1 MPTQPSPLPL
11 NDFFVIDLTAHRAG
25 PTAVRQLAD
34 WGAEVIKI
42 EPPGE
47 QVDATGSR
55 RDGSDFQNLHRNKRS
70 MTLNL
75 KTKEGLDIFFKL
87 ARRADVI
94 VENYKSDV
102 KHRLGIDYEAVKKIN
117 PRIVYG
123 SISGFGQDGPY
134 AGRAGV
140 DQIAQ
145 GMGGLMSIT
154 GHPGQGPVRV
164 GIAINDTSAGLLL
177 SYAIVLALLTRE
189 RTGEG
194 QWVQTSLLEA
204 QIYMLDFQAARYLM
218 KGEVA
223 GQEGNFHP
231 TSPGTGMFQT
241 ADGYINIAASGDNL
255 WRRFCE
261 AAGARDLLENPD
273 FATVVA
279 RAKNRPALIAHLNEI
294 MRRHPS
300 AHWVELLTKV
310 GVPCGPINT
319 IDQTF
324 ADPQVQ
330 HLGIAKPVNNPKL
343 GPQKMVGQPIHLS
356 AYPQPDELHPTPD
369 QGQHTEAVLADLG
382 YDAAAIAGLRTR
394 GAI

>member
-1 MPTQPSPLPL
+1 MMTTRTLPL
-11 NDFFVIDLTAHRAG
+11 NDFVVVDLTGHRAG

-34 WGAEVIKI
+34 WGAQVIKV
-42 EPPGE
+42 EQPGE

-55 RDGSDFQNLHRNKRS
+55 RDGFDFQNLHRNKRA

-75 KTKEGLDIFFKL
+75 KTEEGRAIFFKL
-87 ARRADVI
+87 AERADVV
-94 VENYKSDV
+94 VENYRSDV
-102 KHRLGIDYEAVKKIN
+102 KHRLGIDYEAVRQVN

-177 SYAIVLALLTRE
+177 AYAIVVALLDRE

-194 QWVQTSLLEA
+194 QWVHTSLLEA
-204 QIYMLDFQAARYLM
+204 QIFMLDFQAARYLM

-223 GQEGNFHP
+223 GQAGNFHP

-261 AAGARDLLENPD
+261 AAGAKDLLDNPD
-273 FATVVA
+273 FATVVLRA
-279 RAKNRPALIAHLNEI
+279 RNRDALIAHLNEI
-294 MRRHPS
+294 IRRYPN
-300 AHWVELLTKV
+300 AYWVELLNKA

-324 ADPQVQ
+324 ADPQVH
-330 HLGIAKPVNNPKL
+330 HLGIARPVDHPKL
-343 GPQKMVGQPIHLS
+343 GPQKVVGQPIHMS
-356 AYPQPDELHPTPD
+356 RYSQPDKLGPTPE
-369 QGQHTEAVLADLG
+369 QGEHTDAVLRELG
-382 YDAAAIAGLRTR
+382 YAPDAIAAFHARSVV
-394 GAI
+394 

>member
-1 MPTQPSPLPL
+1 VL
-11 NDFFVIDLTAHRAG
+11 
-25 PTAVRQLAD
+25 
-34 WGAEVIKI
+34 KI

-55 RDGSDFQNLHRNKRS
+55 RDGPDFQNLHRNKRS

-75 KTKEGLDIFFKL
+75 KSKEGLEIFFKL
-87 ARRADVI
+87 AQRADVI

-102 KHRLGIDYEAVKKIN
+102 KHRLGVDYEAVKKIN

-134 AGRAGV
+134 AGRPGV

-177 SYAIVLALLTRE
+177 SYGIVLALLNRE

-194 QWVQTSLLEA
+194 QWVHTSLLEA
-204 QIYMLDFQAARYLM
+204 QIFMLDFQAARYLM

-241 ADGYINIAASGDNL
+241 ADGYINVAASGDNL

-261 AAGARDLLENPD
+261 AAGAKDLLDNPD
-273 FATVVA
+273 FKTVVA
-279 RAKNRPALIAHLNEI
+279 RARNRPALIAHLNEI
-294 MRRHPS
+294 MRRHPN
-300 AHWVELLTKV
+300 AYWIELLNKA

-330 HLGIAKPVNNPKL
+330 HLGIAKPVSHPKL
-343 GPQKMVGQPIHLS
+343 GPQKVVGQPIHLS
-356 AYPQPDELHPTPD
+356 GHPQPDELRPTPD
-369 QGQHTEAVLADLG
+369 QGQHTEAVLRDLG
-382 YDAAAIAGLRTR
+382 YDPAAIAGLRDR

>member
-1 MPTQPSPLPL
+1 MTNRLPL
-11 NDFFVIDLTAHRAG
+11 DDFRVIDLTAHRAG
-25 PTAVRQLAD
+25 PTAARQLAD
-34 WGAEVIKI
+34 WGGRVIKV

-55 RDGSDFQNLHRNKRS
+55 RDGFDFQNLHRNKRS

-75 KTKEGLDIFFKL
+75 KSKEGLEVFFKL
-87 ARRADVI
+87 AEGADVV
-94 VENYKSDV
+94 VENYRSDV
-102 KHRLGIDYEAVKKIN
+102 KHRLGIDYEAVRQVN

-134 AGRAGV
+134 AGRPGV

-177 SYAIVLALLTRE
+177 AYGIVLALLNRE

-194 QWVQTSLLEA
+194 QWVHTSLLEA
-204 QIYMLDFQAARYLM
+204 QIFMLDFQAARYLM

-223 GQEGNFHP
+223 GQAGNFHP
-231 TSPGTGMFQT
+231 TSPGTGMFRT

-261 AAGARDLLENPD
+261 AAGARDLLDNPD
-273 FATVVA
+273 FATVAA
-279 RAKNRPALIAHLNEI
+279 RAKNRDALIAHLDEI
-294 MRRHPS
+294 IARHPN
-300 AHWVELLTKV
+300 AHWVELLNRV

-324 ADPQVQ
+324 ADPQVR
-330 HLGIAKPVNNPKL
+330 HLGIAKPVSHPKL
-343 GPQKMVGQPIHLS
+343 GPQKVVGQPIHLS
-356 AYPQPDELHPTPD
+356 AYPQPAELRPTPD
-369 QGQHTEAVLADLG
+369 QGQHTEEVLRELG
-382 YDAAAIAGLRTR
+382 YDTAEISRLREH
-394 GAI
+394 GAV

>member
-1 MPTQPSPLPL
+1 MPNSPLPL

-34 WGAEVIKI
+34 WGAEVIKV

-55 RDGSDFQNLHRNKRS
+55 RDGPDFQNLHRNKRS

-75 KTKEGLDIFFKL
+75 KSKEGLEIFFKL

-102 KHRLGIDYEAVKKIN
+102 KHRLGVDYETVKKIN
-117 PRIVYG
+117 PRIVCG

-134 AGRAGV
+134 AGRPGV

-145 GMGGLMSIT
+145 GMGGLMSVT

-177 SYAIVLALLTRE
+177 SYGIVLALLARE

-261 AAGARDLLENPD
+261 AAGARDLLDDPD
-273 FATVVA
+273 FKTVVA
-279 RAKNRPALIAHLNEI
+279 RARNRSALIVHLNEI
-294 MRRHPS
+294 MRRHPN
-300 AHWVELLTKV
+300 AYWVELLNKV

-330 HLGIAKPVNNPKL
+330 HLGIAKPVSHPKL
-343 GPQKMVGQPIHLS
+343 GPQKVVGQPIHMS
-356 AYPQPDELHPTPD
+356 AYPQPGELRPTPD
-369 QGQHTEAVLADLG
+369 QGQHTDAVLRDLG
-382 YDAAAIAGLRTR
+382 YDDDAIAGLRER
-394 GAI
+394 GAV

>member
-1 MPTQPSPLPL
+1 MTTRPLPL
-11 NDFFVIDLTAHRAG
+11 NDFVVVDLTGHRAG

-34 WGAEVIKI
+34 WGAQVIKV
-42 EPPGE
+42 EQPGE
-47 QVDATGSR
+47 QVDATGTR
-55 RDGSDFQNLHRNKRS
+55 RDGSDFQNLHRNKRA

-75 KTKEGLDIFFKL
+75 KAEEGRAIFFKL
-87 ARRADVI
+87 AERADVV
-94 VENYKSDV
+94 VENYRSDV
-102 KHRLGIDYEAVKKIN
+102 KHRLGVDYEAVRKVN

-177 SYAIVLALLTRE
+177 AYAIVVALLDRE

-194 QWVQTSLLEA
+194 QWVHTSLLEA
-204 QIYMLDFQAARYLM
+204 QIFMLDFQAARYLM

-223 GQEGNFHP
+223 GQAGNFHP

-241 ADGYINIAASGDNL
+241 ADGHINIAASGDSL
-255 WRRFCE
+255 WRRFC
-261 AAGARDLLENPD
+261 AAVGAKDLLDNPD
-273 FATVVA
+273 FATVVL
-279 RAKNRPALIAHLNEI
+279 RAKNRDRLIAHLNEI
-294 MRRHPS
+294 IRQHPN
-300 AHWVELLTKV
+300 AYWVELMNKA

-324 ADPQVQ
+324 ADPQVR
-330 HLGIAKPVNNPKL
+330 HLGIARPVSHPKL
-343 GPQKMVGQPIHLS
+343 GPQKVVGQPIHMS
-356 AYPQPDELHPTPD
+356 RYPQPDQLRPTPE
-369 QGQHTEAVLADLG
+369 QGEHTEAILRELG
-382 YDAAAIAGLRTR
+382 YDGDAIAGLRAG
-394 GAI
+394 GAV

>member
-1 MPTQPSPLPL
+1 
-11 NDFFVIDLTAHRAG
+11 
-25 PTAVRQLAD
+25 
-34 WGAEVIKI
+34 
-42 EPPGE
+42 
-47 QVDATGSR
+47 
-55 RDGSDFQNLHRNKRS
+55 
-70 MTLNL
+70 
-75 KTKEGLDIFFKL
+75 
-87 ARRADVI
+87 
-94 VENYKSDV
+94 V
-102 KHRLGIDYEAVKKIN
+102 KHRLGIDYEAVRKIN

-123 SISGFGQDGPY
+123 SISGFGQEGPY

-177 SYAIVLALLTRE
+177 SYGIVLALLNRE

-194 QWVQTSLLEA
+194 QWVHTSLLEA
-204 QIYMLDFQAARYLM
+204 QIFMLDFQAARYLM
-218 KGEVA
+218 KGEIA
-223 GQEGNFHP
+223 GQEGNYHP
-231 TSPGTGMFQT
+231 TSSGTGMFQT

-261 AAGARDLLENPD
+261 VAGSKDFAENSD

-279 RAKNRPALIAHLNEI
+279 RAKNRPVLNAHLNDI
-294 MRRHPS
+294 IRQHPN
-300 AHWVELLTKV
+300 AYWVERLTKV

-330 HLGIAKPVNNPKL
+330 HLGIAKPVSHPKL
-343 GPQKMVGQPIHLS
+343 GPQKVVGQPIHMS
-356 AYPQPDELHPTPD
+356 AYPQPDELRPTPD
-369 QGQHTEAVLADLG
+369 QGEHTDAVLRELG
-382 YDAAAIAGLRTR
+382 YEAAEIAGLRQR
-394 GAI
+394 GAV

>member
-1 MPTQPSPLPL
+1 MTKRPLPL
-11 NDFFVIDLTAHRAG
+11 NDFVVVDLTGHRAG

-34 WGAEVIKI
+34 WGAQVIKV
-42 EPPGE
+42 EQPGE
-47 QVDATGSR
+47 LVDATGSR
-55 RDGSDFQNLHRNKRS
+55 RDGFDFQNLHRNKRA

-75 KTKEGLDIFFKL
+75 KTEEGRAIFFKL
-87 ARRADVI
+87 AERADVV
-94 VENYKSDV
+94 VENYRSDV
-102 KHRLGIDYEAVKKIN
+102 KHRLGIDYEAVRKLN

-154 GHPGQGPVRV
+154 GHAGQGPVRV

-177 SYAIVLALLTRE
+177 AYAIVVALLDRG

-194 QWVQTSLLEA
+194 QWVDTSLLEA
-204 QIYMLDFQAARYLM
+204 QIFMLDFQAARYLM

-223 GQEGNFHP
+223 GQAGNFHP

-261 AAGARDLLENPD
+261 AAGAKDLLDNPD
-273 FATVVA
+273 FATVVS
-279 RAKNRPALIAHLNEI
+279 RGRNRDALIAHLNEI
-294 MRRHPS
+294 IRRHPN
-300 AHWVELLTKV
+300 AYWVELLNKA

-324 ADPQVQ
+324 ADPQVR
-330 HLGIAKPVNNPKL
+330 HLGIARPIDHPKL
-343 GPQKMVGQPIHLS
+343 GPQKVVGQPIHMS
-356 AYPQPDELHPTPD
+356 RYRQPEKLEPTPE
-369 QGQHTEAVLADLG
+369 QGEHTDAVLRELG
-382 YDAAAIAGLRTR
+382 YAPDTIAAFRR
-394 GAI
+394 GGIV

>member
-1 MPTQPSPLPL
+1 MPNSPLPL

-34 WGAEVIKI
+34 WGAEVIKV

-55 RDGSDFQNLHRNKRS
+55 RDGPDFQNLHRNKRS

-75 KTKEGLDIFFKL
+75 KSKEGLEIFFKL
-87 ARRADVI
+87 AGRADVI

-102 KHRLGIDYEAVKKIN
+102 KHRLGVDYETVKKIN

-134 AGRAGV
+134 AGRPGV

-145 GMGGLMSIT
+145 GMGGLMSVT

-177 SYAIVLALLTRE
+177 SYGIVLALLARE

-273 FATVVA
+273 FKTVVA
-279 RAKNRPALIAHLNEI
+279 RARNRSALIAHLNEI

-300 AHWVELLTKV
+300 AYWVELLNKV

-324 ADPQVQ
+324 ADPQVR
-330 HLGIAKPVNNPKL
+330 HLGIAKPVTHPKL
-343 GPQKMVGQPIHLS
+343 GGQRVVGQPIHMS
-356 AYPQPDELHPTPD
+356 AYPQPDELRPTPD
-369 QGQHTEAVLADLG
+369 QGQHTDAVLRDLG
-382 YDAAAIAGLRTR
+382 YDDDAIAGLRER
-394 GAI
+394 GAV